1 LAQTRLGADGGAT
14 LKAGAPRRAPPSARR
29 RIAAFALLCGPV
41 FAILLALGF
50 WQINRLSWKEAI
62 LAHIAAAERAP
73 PMPLPT
79 APSPFEKVFVT
90 GTPDMATL
98 SIFAEDVRDDT
109 QGNTI
114 LGGEAIVVLRRAGA
128 APILVDLGWVPEAA
142 EGHVTL
148 PETLSISGFAQ
159 APERPNLFTPKDDVA
174 HRQFFLLSPT
184 RIGPE
189 IGVPDLAPFV
199 LIAMGAPPARGW
211 PEPAGN
217 LPRPPNDHL
226 QYALTWFGLAGV
238 LLIQFLFWCFK
249 VVRP

>member
-14 LKAGAPRRAPPSARR
+14 LNAPATRRPPPSARR
-29 RIAAFALLCGPV
+29 RIAAFGLLVGPV

-73 PMPLPT
+73 PVPLP
-79 APSPFEKVFVT
+79 ANPSPFEKVFVT

-98 SIFAEDVRDDT
+98 AIFAEDVRDDAR
-109 QGNTI
+109 GNTI
-114 LGGEAIVVLRRAGA
+114 LGGEAIVVLRRVGA
-128 APILVDLGWVPEAA
+128 PPILVDLGWVPDAA

-148 PETLSISGFAQ
+148 PATLTLSGFAQ
-159 APERPNLFTPKDDVA
+159 VPERPNPFTPKDDVA
-174 HRQFFLLSPT
+174 HRQFFLLSPAL
-184 RIGPE
+184 IGAE
-189 IGVPDLAPFV
+189 IGMPDLAPFV
-199 LIAMGAPPARGW
+199 LIAMGSPPARGW
-211 PEPAGN
+211 PEPAPN

-238 LLIQFLFWCFK
+238 LLLQFLYWCFK